1 MIKLPVVGERMDAA
15 AAAAKKKYFLYYF
28 PEIGRMS
35 GEK

>member
-1 MIKLPVVGERMDAA
+1 MIKLPVVGEIMDAA

-28 PEIGRMS
+28 PDIGRMS

>member
-1 MIKLPVVGERMDAA
+1 MIKLPVVGEIMDAA